1 MQSLLFIIK
10 MFTTIILQLINN
22 NMGNELLY
30 FFIWFVVV
38 MLILWF
44 CPNDKIRLM
53 GEFFG
58 KVLPKIPFTGLAKLL
73 KNKGDR

>member
-1 MQSLLFIIK
+1 
-10 MFTTIILQLINN
+10 
-22 NMGNELLY
+22 MGNELLY